1 VTDIKSFAS
10 CKLWLE
16 MINKTLINS
25 FSFVNDR
32 KLDLNNKKLLLIL
45 VGCKNDYLN
54 QIENRVQVTSKEAT
68 KFAKENGFSLFFETS
83 SRDRHN
89 IKKLSEHIN
98 MELISNYINYLRFN
112 KEIFDDIAINSF
124 PSTRYSVIKDS
135 MSLNALTT
143 LDEVH
148 FNCSKEILNL
158 HNVLINISNSKRKN
172 LQSKSFFDFL

>member
-1 VTDIKSFAS
+1 
-10 CKLWLE
+10 
-16 MINKTLINS
+16 MINKNLINS
-25 FSFVNDR
+25 FTFVNDR

-83 SRDRHN
+83 SRDRYN
-89 IKKLSEHIN
+89 IKTLLEHIN
-98 MELISNYINYLRFN
+98 MELISNYVNYLKFN

-124 PSTRYSVIKDS
+124 PSTRYSVIKGS

-143 LDEVH
+143 QDQVY
-148 FNCSKEILNL
+148 FNCSKEKLNV
-158 HNVLINISNSKRKN
+158 HNLLINISNSKRKN
-172 LQSKSFFDFL
+172 LQTKSFFDFL